1 MYIWYYLNTTLMRYF
16 LLITSLFLYS
26 ISVDASTTVAECDSL
41 LPEIVFESNDF
52 SITINVVPNTL
63 VDQYKFRY
71 KEVGASP
78 WAGVVGIGTVDFL
91 PQSLSFKSVNNL
103 LSCNQYQFQKRIL
116 ATDGCD
122 SGWIDAGTA
131 FTSTTSLVTIS
142 GCDSVQISENGSYYF
157 ETDFY
162 SETVISSNGCDSIIL
177 ADITINSSY
186 NADTTFVSSC
196 DLYMW
201 NQIIYNESGVYQQVL
216 TTSQGCD
223 STLALDLTIN
233 GSEIG
238 TDTQVHCDSYEWQ
251 NGVTYTSSNNDAISF
266 LQNTQ
271 GCDSIVELD
280 LTIYNSSN
288 TIFNESVCNADSFSW
303 NDSIFTQSGQYVYN
317 YTNLNGCDSSMT
329 LNLSLVNYPE
339 LDLSSNNYSITVSV
353 DPDSSIDQY
362 KFRYRQLGS
371 FSWIA
376 VGVIGTIDGAGQ
388 SDSSKTFTNGI
399 LECTT
404 YEIQSRVY
412 SNDDCDSGWN
422 SETQIVTTSSVFIET
437 LTICD
442 SVQFAATSPYYSTS
456 GTYEESFIS
465 SSGCDSIIIYN
476 LTVLQ
481 SSLGDTLELT
491 TCDNFNWNDKD
502 YSTSG
507 FYSDTL
513 INAQLCDSIV
523 FLQLEILNAS
533 FYVDSQ
539 QHCDTYQWQDGNT
552 YTESINTP
560 TLVLQN
566 SIGCDSVVALDL
578 SILNSTSS
586 IESVLICEPSYLWN
600 DSVYT
605 ENGSYQFVTTNTSG
619 CDSVAT
625 LNLLLSTT
633 SVVTESVDA
642 CNSYSWNGTDYT
654 TSGLYEYVST
664 NAAGCDSL
672 SYLDLSMGFSSET
685 SQTVSSCSMYNVS
698 YPLVGG
704 EFIEFNVSESTSFSY
719 TILSSQMCDST
730 INLEIIISDS
740 VYQSNT
746 QIEQCGSFTWNDEV
760 YTESGV
766 HSFETTS
773 SSGCDSIAVLELTI
787 LPVSSSVD
795 SQSHCDSYTWID
807 DITYTESTDSPFVI
821 YQNSLGCDSIVN
833 LNLTILA
840 INSSTETVVVCDQ
853 FEWNGS
859 TYSNTGQYNFNTTGS
874 LGCDSS
880 AILNLTVA
888 QLANLNINGS
898 DQENIGSSSS
908 YSVSNNSNSS
918 YQWQLGS
925 LGTISNGQGTNS
937 VNIAWS
943 QEGTASL
950 CVTETDQNGC
960 QGQQSC
966 MDISIS
972 NVANIDETNSLINAI
987 VYPNPFRRELNI
999 DFFTPTKNKRQIM
1012 LFDLQGRLVY
1022 SVESLSDKLVIK
1034 RAQLKSGSY
1043 LLKVISEKGSIN
1055 KSVIL
1060 N

>member
-1 MYIWYYLNTTLMRYF
+1 MRYF

-71 KEVGASP
+71 KEVGASF
-78 WAGVVGIGTVDFL
+78 WAGVVVIGAVDSQ
-91 PQSLSFKSVNNL
+91 PQSLSFKSVTNL

-122 SGWIDAGTA
+122 SGWIDAGNA
-131 FTSTTSLVTIS
+131 FTSTTSLVAIS
-142 GCDSVQISENGSYYF
+142 GCDSVQISENGPYYF

-162 SETVISSNGCDSIIL
+162 SETVTSSNGCDSIIL
-177 ADITINSSY
+177 ADITINSSF
-186 NADTTFVSSC
+186 NADTAFVSSC

-223 STLALDLTIN
+223 STLVLELTIN

-339 LDLSSNNYSITVSV
+339 LDLSSNNYSITVTV
-353 DPDSSIDQY
+353 DPNPLIDQY

-376 VGVIGTIDGAGQ
+376 VGVIGAIDGVGQ
-388 SDSSKTFTNGI
+388 SNSSKTFTNGI

-422 SETQIVTTSSVFIET
+422 PEVQSVTTSSVSSET
-437 LTICD
+437 LTVCD
-442 SVQFAATSPYYSTS
+442 SVQFAANSPYYSTS
-456 GTYEESFIS
+456 GTYEESFTS

-481 SSLGDTLELT
+481 SSLGDTLELS

-502 YSTSG
+502 YSSSG
-507 FYSDTL
+507 FYTDTL
-513 INAQLCDSIV
+513 VNVQLCDSIV
-523 FLQLEILNAS
+523 FLQLEILSSS

-539 QHCDTYQWQDGNT
+539 QHCDSFEWQDGNV
-552 YTESINTP
+552 YTESINTAAF
-560 TLVLQN
+560 VLQN
-566 SIGCDSVVALDL
+566 SVNCDSVVTLDL

-586 IESVLICEPSYLWN
+586 LESILICESSYLWN
-600 DSVYT
+600 DSLYT
-605 ENGSYQFVTTNTSG
+605 ENGSYQFIATNSNG
-619 CDSVAT
+619 CDSIAN

-633 SVVTESVDA
+633 SIVTESVDA
-642 CNSYSWNGTDYT
+642 CNNYSWNGTDYT
-654 TSGLYEYVST
+654 TSGLYEFVST

-685 SQTVSSCSMYNVS
+685 SQTVSSCGMYNVS

-719 TILSSQMCDST
+719 TILNSQLCDST

-740 VYQSNT
+740 VYQSNI

-760 YTESGV
+760 YTDSGV
-766 HSFETTS
+766 YSFETTS

-787 LPVSSSVD
+787 LPVSNSVD
-795 SQSHCDSYTWID
+795 SQSHCVSFTWID

-821 YQNSLGCDSIVN
+821 YQNSLGCDSIVS
-833 LNLTILA
+833 LSLTILA
-840 INSSTETVVVCDQ
+840 INNSTETLVVCDQ

-888 QLANLNINGS
+888 QLANLNVNGS
-898 DQENIGSSSS
+898 VQENVGSSST

-943 QEGTASL
+943 QEGTASI

-966 MDISIS
+966 IDISIS
-972 NVANIDETNSLINAI
+972 TVASIDETNSLLSAI
-987 VYPNPFRRELNI
+987 VYPNPFRQELNI
-999 DFFTPTKNKRQIM
+999 DFFTPAKNKRQIM

-1022 SVESLSDKLVIK
+1022 STESLSDKIVIK
-1034 RAQLKSGSY
+1034 RAQLKLGSY